1 MVKRLLAGAL
11 VVGLAAACGGGGS
24 ATASAGAG
32 SAATEAPGSEAE
44 ATEAPAGEA
53 TEAPARSD
61 ATSWLPNGTAGLKVT
76 VDGKTTIY
84 TVTCTIEGPDLQE
97 TSIKVDGKN
106 GADTATFLWV
116 PGKMPSVAGETGGV
130 AWTATDLNASR
141 SFSSAQAWDFNG
153 SLADTG
159 AAVEGEAVCK

>member
-1 MVKRLLAGAL
+1 MVKRLLAVAL

-24 ATASAGAG
+24 ATPSAGAG
-32 SAATEAPGSEAE
+32 TAATDAAGSEAPGAE
-44 ATEAPAGEA
+44 ATEAPAG
-53 TEAPARSD
+53 SS

-84 TVTCTIEGPDLQE
+84 TVTCTIEGPDMAE

-130 AWTATDLNASR
+130 AWTAPDLNASR
-141 SFSSAQAWDFNG
+141 GFSSAQAWNFNG
-153 SLADTG
+153 SMAETG
-159 AAVEGEAVCK
+159 AAVEGQAVCK